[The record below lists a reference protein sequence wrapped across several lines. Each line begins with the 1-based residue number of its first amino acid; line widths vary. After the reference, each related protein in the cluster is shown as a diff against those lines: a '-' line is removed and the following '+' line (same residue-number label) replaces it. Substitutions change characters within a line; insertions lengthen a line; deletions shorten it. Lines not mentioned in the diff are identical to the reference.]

1 MNTKEEDTDK
11 AFAAWTNGPSPCE
24 TPTMPA
30 TLSNASEEVDKSPVG
45 QVLDGMQGSSIC
57 KSAFENNEMS
67 TVDDSMALAKD
78 DVKEMG
84 IVAGPGNQ
92 SNAWIANKKI
102 IGRAKE
108 EKTKRHR
115 SM

>member
-1 MNTKEEDTDK
+1 
-11 AFAAWTNGPSPCE
+11 
-24 TPTMPA
+24 MPA

-57 KSAFENNEMS
+57 KSACKNNEMS

-84 IVAGPGNQ
+84 IVAGPRNQ
-92 SNAWIANKKI
+92 SNALIANEKI
-102 IGRAKE
+102 IRRAKE